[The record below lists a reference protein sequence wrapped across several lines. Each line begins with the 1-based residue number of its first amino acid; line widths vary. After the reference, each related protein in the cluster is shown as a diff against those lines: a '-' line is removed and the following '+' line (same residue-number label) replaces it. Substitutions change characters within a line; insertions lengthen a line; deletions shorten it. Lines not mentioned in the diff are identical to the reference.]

1 MYDINPIDWVGALFR
16 KDSNPKKTDRFWC
29 SALMGIIYSKLGI
42 ISETID
48 WSILRPSDFSIED
61 KNKHLQYNSGF
72 KLADD
77 QIEYQV

>member
-1 MYDINPIDWVGALFR
+1 MEEFKRNLKTGDLILF
-16 KDSNPKKTDRFWC
+16 DSQNSGLFWLFDK
-29 SALMGIIYSKLGI
+29 AIKLFTGSDYNHI
-42 ISETID
+42 ADEID

-61 KNKHLQYNSGF
+61 KNEHLQYNAGF